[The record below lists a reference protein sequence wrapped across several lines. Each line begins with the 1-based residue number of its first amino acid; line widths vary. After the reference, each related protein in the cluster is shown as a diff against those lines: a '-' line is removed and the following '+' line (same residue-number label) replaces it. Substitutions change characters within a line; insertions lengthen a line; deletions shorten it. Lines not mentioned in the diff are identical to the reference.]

1 MRTQPCAHA
10 LDVGRRS
17 APAASAASD
26 SRRRI
31 VRGMADNLGG
41 RADRRNTGK
50 QLPGVN
56 ARPDHGLRT
65 MAATIDTV
73 AQRCLSNAT
82 AVESTIYYV
91 LEGEPGVSVAGA
103 WRGPGMRGNC
113 SAPMSLDQVELGA
126 DRALTPPG

>member
-1 MRTQPCAHA
+1 
-10 LDVGRRS
+10 
-17 APAASAASD
+17 
-26 SRRRI
+26 
-31 VRGMADNLGG
+31 
-41 RADRRNTGK
+41 
-50 QLPGVN
+50 
-56 ARPDHGLRT
+56 

-73 AQRCLSNAT
+73 AQRCLSTAT

-126 DRALTPPG
+126 DRALTPPGKGLDLMLGTVLPEFQVGTAAVAVGIPPPCAPPSRTRFASIRPSEYFSIPTVASARSRAGR